1 MGLSLEQLGRALVTR
16 NIYPVPLDVKL
27 TTWALVPLPTNIPP
41 GYRSVL
47 QMITLDTALQQ
58 VRTGMEALAKL
69 PPNQV
74 GRNRALAGMSRRNG
88 HR

>member
-1 MGLSLEQLGRALVTR
+1 MGLSLKQLEQALAGGKV
-16 NIYPVPLDVKL
+16 YPVPLDARL
-27 TTWALVPLPTNIPP
+27 TSWTLVPLPTNIPP

-47 QMITLDTALQQ
+47 RIITLDTTLQQ

-69 PPNQV
+69 PPNRM
-74 GRNRALAGMSRRNG
+74 GRNRALAEVGKQNG